1 MNPVSE
7 ELFNSYDE
15 NIVVMGSTG
24 SVGIQ
29 SLDVISKSKSHKVIG
44 LSCYSNADLIFE
56 QTKEYLP
63 NFVAI
68 EVIDP
73 SHNLFNLC
81 KENNIKLI
89 TGNNASCNIPF
100 DNLDLAINAIVGTAG
115 LKPTIEL
122 VKNGID
128 IALSNKES
136 LVLGGH
142 IIMPL
147 AQKNNVN
154 IIPVDSEHSAIFQ
167 CLNGENHNE
176 LKKIILTG
184 SGGPFLET
192 PIDKFNT
199 ITPDQAL
206 KHPNWDMG
214 AKISIDSATMMN
226 KALELIEAL
235 WLFNI
240 KLDKIQITIHP
251 QSIVHS
257 MVEFVDGSY
266 KAHLGLPDMKVPIQY
281 ALTFPNRKDSS
292 VGSLDFE
299 NLNLDFRKPDLE
311 RYPILSL
318 VEELIN
324 LGGNRVAVMSMANDY
339 IVERFLD
346 RKISFNEIFYLIQE
360 VVNEFA
366 SDDLPSLEE
375 LFILDKNIELYLNS
389 N

>member
-1 MNPVSE
+1 MK
-7 ELFNSYDE
+7 

-68 EVIDP
+68 EVIDS

-89 TGNNASCNIPF
+89 TGDNASCNIPF

-122 VKNGID
+122 VNNGVD

-167 CLNGENHNE
+167 CLNGENHKE

-281 ALTFPNRKDSS
+281 ALTFPNRTDSS

-375 LFILDKNIELYLNS
+375 LFILDKNIQLYLNS

>member
-1 MNPVSE
+1 MK
-7 ELFNSYDE
+7 

-167 CLNGENHNE
+167 CLNGENHKE

-192 PIDKFNT
+192 PIAKFNT

-299 NLNLDFRKPDLE
+299 NLNLDFIKPDLE

-339 IVERFLD
+339 VVKRFLD
-346 RKISFNEIFYLIQE
+346 RKISFNEIFYLIQK

>member
-1 MNPVSE
+1 MK
-7 ELFNSYDE
+7 

-29 SLDVISKSKSHKVIG
+29 SLDVISKSKAHKVIG

-122 VKNGID
+122 VNNGVD

-167 CLNGENHNE
+167 CLNGENHKE

-281 ALTFPNRKDSS
+281 ALTFPNRTNSS

-375 LFILDKNIELYLNS
+375 LFILDKNIQLYLNS

>member
-1 MNPVSE
+1 MK
-7 ELFNSYDE
+7 

-44 LSCYSNADLIFE
+44 LSCYSNADLLFE

-68 EVIDP
+68 EVIDS

-81 KENNIKLI
+81 KKNNIKLI

-147 AQKNNVN
+147 ARKNNVN

-167 CLNGENHNE
+167 CLNGENLKE

-375 LFILDKNIELYLNS
+375 LFILDKNIQLYLKS

>member
-1 MNPVSE
+1 MKNV
-7 ELFNSYDE
+7 
-15 NIVVMGSTG
+15 VVMGSTG

-29 SLDVISKSKSHKVIG
+29 SLDVISKNKSHKVIG
-44 LSCYSNADLIFE
+44 LSCYSNADLLFE

-68 EVIDP
+68 EVIDS

-81 KENNIKLI
+81 KKNNIKLI

-122 VKNGID
+122 VNNGVD

-167 CLNGENHNE
+167 CLNGENHKE

-184 SGGPFLET
+184 SGGPFLKT

-214 AKISIDSATMMN
+214 AKISVDSATMMN

-324 LGGNRVAVMSMANDY
+324 SGGNRVAVMSMANDY
-339 IVERFLD
+339 VVKRFLD
-346 RKISFNEIFYLIQE
+346 RKISFNEIFYLIQK

>member
-1 MNPVSE
+1 MK
-7 ELFNSYDE
+7 

-167 CLNGENHNE
+167 CLNGENLKE

-281 ALTFPNRKDSS
+281 ALTFPNRTDSS

-339 IVERFLD
+339 IVKRFLD

-375 LFILDKNIELYLNS
+375 LFILDKNIQLYLNS

>member
-1 MNPVSE
+1 MK
-7 ELFNSYDE
+7 

-167 CLNGENHNE
+167 CLNGENLKE

-281 ALTFPNRKDSS
+281 ALTFPNRTNSS

-346 RKISFNEIFYLIQE
+346 QKISFNEIFYLIQE

-375 LFILDKNIELYLNS
+375 LFILDKNIQLYLNS

>member
-1 MNPVSE
+1 MKNV
-7 ELFNSYDE
+7 
-15 NIVVMGSTG
+15 VVMGSTG

-29 SLDVISKSKSHKVIG
+29 SLDVISKNKSHKVIG
-44 LSCYSNADLIFE
+44 LSCYSNADLLFE

-167 CLNGENHNE
+167 CLNGENRKE

-324 LGGNRVAVMSMANDY
+324 SGGNRVAVMSMANDY
-339 IVERFLD
+339 VVKRFLD
-346 RKISFNEIFYLIQE
+346 RKISFNEIFYLIQK
-360 VVNEFA
+360 VVDEFA

>member
-1 MNPVSE
+1 MK
-7 ELFNSYDE
+7 

-29 SLDVISKSKSHKVIG
+29 SLNVISKSKSHKVVG
-44 LSCYSNADLIFE
+44 LSCYSNADLLFE

-122 VKNGID
+122 VNNSID

-147 AQKNNVN
+147 AKKNNVN

-167 CLNGENHNE
+167 CLNGENHKE

-199 ITPDQAL
+199 ITPEQAL

-299 NLNLDFRKPDLE
+299 NLSLDFRKPDLE

-318 VEELIN
+318 AEELIN

-339 IVERFLD
+339 VVKRFLD
-346 RKISFNEIFYLIQE
+346 RKISFNEIFYLIQK

-375 LFILDKNIELYLNS
+375 LFILDKNIQLYLNS

>member
-1 MNPVSE
+1 
-7 ELFNSYDE
+7 LR
-15 NIVVMGSTG
+15 
-24 SVGIQ
+24 
-29 SLDVISKSKSHKVIG
+29 
-44 LSCYSNADLIFE
+44 
-56 QTKEYLP
+56 
-63 NFVAI
+63 
-68 EVIDP
+68 
-73 SHNLFNLC
+73 
-81 KENNIKLI
+81 
-89 TGNNASCNIPF
+89 
-100 DNLDLAINAIVGTAG
+100 
-115 LKPTIEL
+115 PTIEL
-122 VKNGID
+122 IKNGVD

-147 AQKNNVN
+147 ANKKNVN

-167 CLNGENHNE
+167 CLNGENQKE

-184 SGGPFLET
+184 SGGPFLKKPMHEF
-192 PIDKFNT
+192 DS
-199 ITPDQAL
+199 ITPNEAL

-226 KALELIEAL
+226 KALELVEAL

-281 ALTFPNRKDSS
+281 ALTFPERKDSS
-292 VGSLDFE
+292 TGSLDFD
-299 NLNLDFRKPDLE
+299 NLNLDFKKPDSE

-324 LGGNRVAVMSMANDY
+324 LGGNRVAAMSMANDY
-339 IVERFLD
+339 IVQKFLD
-346 RKISFNEIFYLIQE
+346 RKISFNEIFYLTKE
-360 VVNEFA
+360 VVDKFA

-375 LFILDKNIELYLNS
+375 LFILDKNIQLYLDPN
-389 N
+389 

>member
-1 MNPVSE
+1 MK
-7 ELFNSYDE
+7 

-24 SVGIQ
+24 SIGIQ
-29 SLDVISKSKSHKVIG
+29 SLDVISKDNSYNVVG
-44 LSCYSNADLIFE
+44 LTCHSNANLLFE
-56 QTKEYLP
+56 QAKKHSP
-63 NFVAI
+63 DFVAI
-68 EVIDP
+68 DVIDS
-73 SHNLFNLC
+73 SHDLFNLC
-81 KENNIKLI
+81 KENNIELI
-89 TGNNASCNIPF
+89 TGSKASSNIPF
-100 DNLDLAINAIVGTAG
+100 KNLDLAINAIVGTAG
-115 LKPTIEL
+115 LRPTIEL
-122 VKNGID
+122 IKNGVD

-147 AQKNNVN
+147 AHKKNVN

-167 CLNGENHNE
+167 CLNGENHKE

-192 PIDKFNT
+192 PIHEFDS
-199 ITPDQAL
+199 ITPEQAL

-281 ALTFPNRKDSS
+281 ALTFPERKDSS

-299 NLNLDFRKPDLE
+299 NLNLDFKKPDLE

-324 LGGNRVAVMSMANDY
+324 LGGNRLAVMSMANDY
-339 IVERFLD
+339 VVQKFLD
-346 RKISFNEIFYLIQE
+346 QKISFNEIFSLIKE
-360 VVNEFA
+360 VVDEFA

-375 LFILDKNIELYLNS
+375 LFILDKNIQLYLNP

>member
-1 MNPVSE
+1 MK
-7 ELFNSYDE
+7 

-167 CLNGENHNE
+167 CLNGENHKE

-281 ALTFPNRKDSS
+281 ALTFPNRTNSS

-346 RKISFNEIFYLIQE
+346 RKISFNEIFYLIKK
-360 VVNEFA
+360 VVDEFA

-375 LFILDKNIELYLNS
+375 LFILDKNIQLYLNS

>member
-1 MNPVSE
+1 MK
-7 ELFNSYDE
+7 

-24 SVGIQ
+24 SIGIQ
-29 SLDVISKSKSHKVIG
+29 SLDVISKDNSYNVVG
-44 LSCYSNADLIFE
+44 LTCHSNANLLFE
-56 QTKEYLP
+56 QAKKHSP
-63 NFVAI
+63 DFVAI
-68 EVIDP
+68 DFIDS
-73 SHNLFNLC
+73 SHDLFNLC
-81 KENNIKLI
+81 KENNIELI
-89 TGNNASCNIPF
+89 TGSKASSNIPF
-100 DNLDLAINAIVGTAG
+100 KNLDLAINAIVGTAG
-115 LKPTIEL
+115 LRPTIEL
-122 VKNGID
+122 IKNGVD

-147 AQKNNVN
+147 AHKKNVN

-167 CLNGENHNE
+167 CLNGENHKE

-192 PIDKFNT
+192 PIHEFDS
-199 ITPDQAL
+199 ITPEQAL

-281 ALTFPNRKDSS
+281 ALTFPERKDSS

-299 NLNLDFRKPDLE
+299 NLNLDFKKPDLE
-311 RYPILSL
+311 RYPILSF

-324 LGGNRVAVMSMANDY
+324 LGGNRIAVMSMANDY
-339 IVERFLD
+339 VVQKFLD
-346 RKISFNEIFYLIQE
+346 QKISFNEIFFLIKE
-360 VVNEFA
+360 VVEKFA

-375 LFILDKNIELYLNS
+375 LFILDKNIQLYLNP

>member
-1 MNPVSE
+1 MK
-7 ELFNSYDE
+7 

-122 VKNGID
+122 VNNGID

-281 ALTFPNRKDSS
+281 ALTFPNRTNSS

-375 LFILDKNIELYLNS
+375 LFILDKNIQLYLNS

>member
-1 MNPVSE
+1 MK
-7 ELFNSYDE
+7 

-29 SLDVISKSKSHKVIG
+29 SLDVISKNKSHKVIG

-122 VKNGID
+122 VNNRID

-167 CLNGENHNE
+167 CLNGENHKE

-281 ALTFPNRKDSS
+281 ALTFPNRTDSS

-375 LFILDKNIELYLNS
+375 LFILDKNIQLYLNS

>member
-1 MNPVSE
+1 MK
-7 ELFNSYDE
+7 

-44 LSCYSNADLIFE
+44 LSCYSNADLLFE

-68 EVIDP
+68 EIIDS

-122 VKNGID
+122 VNNRID

-167 CLNGENHNE
+167 CLNGENLKE

-281 ALTFPNRKDSS
+281 ALTFPNRTDSS

-339 IVERFLD
+339 VVKRFLD

-375 LFILDKNIELYLNS
+375 LFILDKNIQLYLNS

>member
-1 MNPVSE
+1 MKNV
-7 ELFNSYDE
+7 
-15 NIVVMGSTG
+15 VVMGSTG

-29 SLDVISKSKSHKVIG
+29 SLDVISKNKSHKVIG
-44 LSCYSNADLIFE
+44 LSCYSNADLLFE

-68 EVIDP
+68 EVIDS

-81 KENNIKLI
+81 KKNNIKLI

-115 LKPTIEL
+115 LKPTLEL
-122 VKNGID
+122 VNNGVD

-167 CLNGENHNE
+167 CLNGENHKE

-184 SGGPFLET
+184 SGGPFLKT

-214 AKISIDSATMMN
+214 AKISVDSATMMN

-339 IVERFLD
+339 VVKRFLD
-346 RKISFNEIFYLIQE
+346 RKISFNEIFYLIQK

-375 LFILDKNIELYLNS
+375 LFILDKNIQLYLNS

>member
-1 MNPVSE
+1 MKNV
-7 ELFNSYDE
+7 
-15 NIVVMGSTG
+15 VVMGSTG

-29 SLDVISKSKSHKVIG
+29 SLDVISKNKSHKVIG
-44 LSCYSNADLIFE
+44 LSCYSNADLLFE

-68 EVIDP
+68 EVIDS

-81 KENNIKLI
+81 KKNNIKLI

-122 VKNGID
+122 VNNGVD

-167 CLNGENHNE
+167 CLNGENHKE

-184 SGGPFLET
+184 SGGPFLKT

-281 ALTFPNRKDSS
+281 ALTFPNRTNSS

-375 LFILDKNIELYLNS
+375 LFILDKNIQLYLNS

>member
-1 MNPVSE
+1 MK
-7 ELFNSYDE
+7 

-44 LSCYSNADLIFE
+44 LSCNSNADLLFE

-68 EVIDP
+68 DVIDS

-81 KENNIKLI
+81 KKNNIKLI

-122 VKNGID
+122 VNNGVD

-147 AQKNNVN
+147 AQKNKVN

-167 CLNGENHNE
+167 CLHGENHKE

-281 ALTFPNRKDSS
+281 ALTFPNRTNSS

-339 IVERFLD
+339 VVKRFLD

-375 LFILDKNIELYLNS
+375 LFILDKNIQLYLNS

>member
-1 MNPVSE
+1 MK
-7 ELFNSYDE
+7 

-24 SVGIQ
+24 SIGIQ
-29 SLDVISKSKSHKVIG
+29 SLDVISKDNSYNVVG
-44 LSCYSNADLIFE
+44 LTCHSNANLLFE
-56 QTKEYLP
+56 QAKKHSP
-63 NFVAI
+63 DFVAI
-68 EVIDP
+68 DVIDS
-73 SHNLFNLC
+73 SHDLFNLC
-81 KENNIKLI
+81 KENNIELI
-89 TGNNASCNIPF
+89 TGSKASSNIPF
-100 DNLDLAINAIVGTAG
+100 KNLDLAINAIVGTAG
-115 LKPTIEL
+115 LRPTIEL
-122 VKNGID
+122 IKNGVD

-147 AQKNNVN
+147 AHKKNVN

-167 CLNGENHNE
+167 CLNGENHKE

-192 PIDKFNT
+192 PIHEFDS
-199 ITPDQAL
+199 ITPEQAL

-257 MVEFVDGSY
+257 MVEFIDGSY

-281 ALTFPNRKDSS
+281 ALTFPERKDSS

-299 NLNLDFRKPDLE
+299 NLNLDFKKPDLE

-324 LGGNRVAVMSMANDY
+324 LGGNRLAVMSMANDY
-339 IVERFLD
+339 VVQKFLD
-346 RKISFNEIFYLIQE
+346 QKISFNEIFFLIKE
-360 VVNEFA
+360 VVDKFA

-375 LFILDKNIELYLNS
+375 LFILDKNIQLYLNP